1 MNSVWTRRALTAF
14 LLAVLVICGMLLY
27 RLWMERVPPGT
38 VSGEAL
44 IGGPFEL
51 TDQDGNKV
59 TDQTY
64 KGKLMLIYFGFTFCP
79 DACPTALGVMSAALD
94 KLDVAA
100 DRVVPILI
108 TVDPERDTPPVLKD
122 YVSNFHPR
130 MVGLT
135 GTPEQTAQV
144 AKAYRVFYQ
153 KVLGRLG
160 RGLSDGSHAADLSH
174 GSRGQV
180 SRSISRPTPRP
191 TRSRT
196 RFASICNG
204 MPGCMPGAFR
214 VREGL
219 SCSRCR
225 EGCAVQAA
233 PSAPMGLMFRNSS
246 MRAGALPRSKRRI
259 RCRFDRCGLSSSLT
273 FPKVRI
279 ARSM

>member
-1 MNSVWTRRALTAF
+1 MSSVWTRRALTAF
-14 LLAVLVICGMLLY
+14 LLAVLVICGVLLY
-27 RLWMERVPPGT
+27 RLWVDGVRPGT

-100 DRVVPILI
+100 ERVVPILI

-153 KVLGRLG
+153 KASGAT
-160 RGLSDGSHAADLSH
+160 AADYLMDH
-174 GSRGQV
+174 TLL
-180 SRSISRPTPRP
+180 IYL
-191 TRSRT
+191 
-196 RFASICNG
+196 
-204 MPGCMPGAFR
+204 MD
-214 VREGL
+214 REGKYL
-219 SCSRCR
+219 KHFSPDATPDQIAD
-225 EGCAVQAA
+225 E
-233 PSAPMGLMFRNSS
+233 
-246 MRAGALPRSKRRI
+246 I
-259 RCRFDRCGLSSSLT
+259 RKHL
-273 FPKVRI
+273 
-279 ARSM
+279 

>member
-14 LLAVLVICGMLLY
+14 LLAVLVICGVLLY
-27 RLWMERVPPGT
+27 RLVLERVSPAT
-38 VSGEAL
+38 ISGEAL

-100 DRVVPILI
+100 ERVVPMLI

-135 GTPEQTAQV
+135 GTPEQVAQA

-153 KVLGRLG
+153 KASGATAGDYLMDHTL
-160 RGLSDGSHAADLSH
+160 LIYLMDGEGKYLKHFTPDATPDQIAD
-174 GSRGQV
+174 
-180 SRSISRPTPRP
+180 
-191 TRSRT
+191 
-196 RFASICNG
+196 
-204 MPGCMPGAFR
+204 
-214 VREGL
+214 E
-219 SCSRCR
+219 
-225 EGCAVQAA
+225 
-233 PSAPMGLMFRNSS
+233 
-246 MRAGALPRSKRRI
+246 I
-259 RCRFDRCGLSSSLT
+259 RKHL
-273 FPKVRI
+273 
-279 ARSM
+279 